1 MTRITPL
8 RRATPWLVGV
18 FALLISALGSGRAA
32 FWGDEAAS
40 VMSATRPLDTLGPML
55 GTVDAVHGLY
65 YVLLHGWVS
74 VFGTGEFA
82 VRFPSA
88 IGVGAAAVGLWFL
101 VDRLSGPRLATLSAL
116 IFAILPRVT
125 VVGSEGRSYAW
136 AVAGVVWTVFGFI
149 RLYQAYPRHRGWW
162 WVWSVLVAVS
172 CILFMYTAFSLLII
186 GLWLLLDR
194 GRRTRL
200 RRTVVFGAIGLVL
213 ASPVVIIAFG
223 QRGQVE
229 FLASRPPGWDGVLVT
244 QWFGNPVFAVLGWGL
259 MIVAVVAALVRFR
272 RQGPSRSS
280 AATSFLAIWVV
291 LPPILLALISI
302 LSPSY
307 SQRYVIICTP
317 AIAVLMALGLR
328 EISRLL
334 PRPRTVLVLV
344 MVAVLA
350 GAALPS
356 YLAQRSE
363 TGKDHSDL
371 RLIADTIGAR
381 AQPGD
386 TVLFDLNI
394 RNSRK
399 PRLALHLYPEA
410 FVGLRDPGLL
420 VPYEETTGLW
430 DITRPVED
438 TTVSPESD
446 TVWLAVATGAKA
458 EDRDLRALAAQ
469 GFTAVDE
476 TPLYRTTI
484 YQLVRK

>member
-1 MTRITPL
+1 MTLL
-8 RRATPWLVGV
+8 RRAAPWLVGL
-18 FALLISALGSGRAA
+18 FALVVSALGSGRAA
-32 FWGDEAAS
+32 YWGDEAAS
-40 VMSATRPLDTLGPML
+40 VMSATRPLDTLWPML

-65 YVLLHGWVS
+65 YVVLHGWVS
-74 VFGTGEFA
+74 IFGTGEFA

-88 IGVGAAAVGLWFL
+88 IGVGVAAAGLWLL
-101 VDRLSGPRLATLSAL
+101 VTRLSGPRLATLSAL

-125 VVGSEGRSYAW
+125 VVGSEARSYAW
-136 AVAGVVWTVFGFI
+136 AVAGVVWTVYGFI
-149 RLYQAYPRHRGWW
+149 RLYQAYPRRRGWW

-194 GRRTRL
+194 QRRTRL
-200 RRTVVFGAIGLVL
+200 RRTIAFGALGLML
-213 ASPVVIIAFG
+213 AAPVVIIAFG
-223 QRGQVE
+223 QRGQVG
-229 FLASRPPGWDGVLVT
+229 FLANRPPGWNGVLVT

-259 MIVAVVAALVRFR
+259 MLGAVIAAFLRFR
-272 RQGPSRSS
+272 KHGPSRSS
-280 AATSFLAIWVV
+280 AATSFLSIWVV

-328 EISRLL
+328 EIARLL
-334 PRPRTVLVLV
+334 PRPRTALVLV
-344 MVAVLA
+344 MVVVLA

-356 YLAQRSE
+356 YLAQRSP

-371 RLIADTIGAR
+371 RRIAATIGEQAK
-381 AQPGD
+381 PGD

-399 PRLALHLYPEA
+399 PRLAFHLYPDA
-410 FVGLRDPGLL
+410 FVGLRDPGL
-420 VPYEETTGLW
+420 VTPYEQTDGLW
-430 DITRPVED
+430 DITRPVDE
-438 TTVSPESD
+438 TSVSPQSD

-458 EDRDLRALAAQ
+458 VDRDLAALAAQ
-469 GFTAVDE
+469 GFTE
-476 TPLYRTTI
+476 LNSTNLYRTTI